1 MLYLF
6 SQFVFAELI
15 RNSDTE
21 HVEQRDKQ
29 FIIMRNN
36 HLIRLIINV
45 LVIVIDK
52 PLLLYSVGVLESEE

>member
-1 MLYLF
+1 MLYVF
-6 SQFVFAELI
+6 NQFVFAELI
-15 RNSDTE
+15 RDSDTE

-36 HLIRLIINV
+36 HLIRLIIDV

-52 PLLLYSVGVLESEE
+52 PLSLYSAGVLESEE